1 MTLHLGRWQ
10 NTLDGVT
17 CDALITDPPYGNRTH
32 VGHNDAAEQTRA
44 ITGQATRTNLAYPHW
59 TADDVSAF
67 VASWAPRCRGWFC
80 ALTSHDLA
88 PAYEAALGAF
98 GRFTFAP
105 LPIIQKRPR
114 LVGDGPASWT
124 VYLVVSR
131 PRGAP
136 FSTWGCL
143 PGAYFSHTEKDG
155 VVAGAK
161 PLSLMRSIVRDYS
174 KPGDLVCD
182 PCAGGATTLL
192 AALTEGRRAIGS
204 EIDPI
209 THAAAIQRL
218 DRGYTP
224 LLPGLI

>member
-1 MTLHLGRWQ
+1 MNLHLGRWQ
-10 NTLDGVT
+10 DVLADVT
-17 CDALITDPPYGNRTH
+17 CDAVITDPPYGGRTH
-32 VGHNDAAEQTRA
+32 MGHNDAAASTVA
-44 ITGQATRTNLAYPHW
+44 FTGEATRTNLAYHHW
-59 TADDVSAF
+59 TPDDVREF
-67 VASWAPRCRGWFC
+67 VASWAPRCRGWLC
-80 ALTSHDLA
+80 AMTSHDLV

-114 LVGDGPASWT
+114 LVGDGPSSWT

-143 PGAYFSHTEKDG
+143 PGAYFSHTEQNSA
-155 VVAGAK
+155 VAGAK

-174 KPGDLVCD
+174 RPGDLVCD
-182 PCAGGATTLL
+182 PCAGGGTTLL
-192 AALTEGRRAIGS
+192 AALTEGRRAVGA
-204 EIDPI
+204 ELDPI
-209 THAAAIQRL
+209 THAAAQIRL

-224 LLPGLI
+224 LLPGMI